1 MEDQEQLDDFYDSS
15 FNNKDEFINEF
26 INDQATG
33 ISDSSNDKDML
44 YDIDSDDVVNVHMYA
59 NVFFSRVL
67 QYDSDVSI
75 KIKSDSDIESR
86 KDEVLH
92 ATWDPDEENEE
103 ETSADVTITEETNEV
118 TLMTDDMVMVDT
130 PTDTTVEV
138 DVENDGSYI
147 VDRKGID
154 KVTSKDE
161 SLIVDVVRGNK

>member
-1 MEDQEQLDDFYDSS
+1 MLDDFLTQ
-15 FNNKDEFINEF
+15 I
-26 INDQATG
+26 Q
-33 ISDSSNDKDML
+33 
-44 YDIDSDDVVNVHMYA
+44 SDDFAWRY
-59 NVFFSRVL
+59 
-67 QYDSDVSI
+67 
-75 KIKSDSDIESR
+75 
-86 KDEVLH
+86 
-92 ATWDPDEENEE
+92 EENEE

-138 DVENDGSYI
+138 DVENAGSYI